1 MTSKASQD
9 RPRETR
15 NDAFTIFF
23 GALMRWR
30 DASPQE
36 LGRRIREAMEHE
48 TRRTTTDEHD
58 ESVKREPLTLSE
70 LALAE
75 VR

>member
-1 MTSKASQD
+1 MTSKASHHRPQD
-9 RPRETR
+9 TR
-15 NDAFTIFF
+15 DDAFTIFF

-30 DASPQE
+30 DASPKE
-36 LGRRIREAMEHE
+36 LGRQIREAMEHE

-58 ESVKREPLTLSE
+58 ESVKHELLALSE